1 MAQANRRRTG
11 RDGSLLTQ
19 RAAVVFLLAALVGIG
34 ATVLSALAGNAW
46 PVAVSV
52 GGGVVAPA
60 VLFFNQII
68 D

>member
-1 MAQANRRRTG
+1 MAQPNRRRPGQEGT
-11 RDGSLLTQ
+11 LLSQ
-19 RAAVVFLLAALVGIG
+19 RAAIVFLLAALVGIG
-34 ATVLSALAGNAW
+34 ATVLAALAGNAW

>member
-1 MAQANRRRTG
+1 MARPSRRRPD
-11 RDGSLLTQ
+11 RDGPLLTQ
-19 RAAVVFLLAALVGIG
+19 RAAIVFLLAALAGIG
-34 ATVLSALAGNAW
+34 ATILATLAGNVW
-46 PVAVSV
+46 PVAVSI

>member
-1 MAQANRRRTG
+1 M
-11 RDGSLLTQ
+11 
-19 RAAVVFLLAALVGIG
+19 VFLLAVLVGVG
-34 ATVLSALAGNAW
+34 ATVLAVLAGKGW

-60 VLFFNQII
+60 VLFFDQII

>member
-1 MAQANRRRTG
+1 MAHADRRGPG
-11 RDGSLLTQ
+11 RDGPLISQ
-19 RAAVVFLLAALVGIG
+19 RAAIVFLLAALAGIG
-34 ATVLSALAGNAW
+34 ATVLAALAGNVW

>member
-1 MAQANRRRTG
+1 MAQADRRGPG
-11 RDGSLLTQ
+11 RDGPLISQ
-19 RAAVVFLLAALVGIG
+19 RAAIVFLLAALAGIG
-34 ATVLSALAGNAW
+34 ATVLAALAGNVW

>member
-1 MAQANRRRTG
+1 
-11 RDGSLLTQ
+11 
-19 RAAVVFLLAALVGIG
+19 VFLLAVLVGIG
-34 ATVLSALAGNAW
+34 ATVLAALAGHVW

>member
-1 MAQANRRRTG
+1 MAQANRRRLG
-11 RDGSLLTQ
+11 GDGPLLSQ
-19 RAAVVFLLAALVGIG
+19 RTAIVFLLAALVGVG
-34 ATVLSALAGNAW
+34 ATVLAALAGNMW

>member
-1 MAQANRRRTG
+1 MAQANRRRSG
-11 RDGSLLTQ
+11 RDGPLLSQ
-19 RAAVVFLLAALVGIG
+19 RAAIVFLLAALVGIG
-34 ATVLSALAGNAW
+34 ATVLAALAGNVW

>member
-1 MAQANRRRTG
+1 MAQADRRGPG
-11 RDGSLLTQ
+11 RDGPLLSQ
-19 RAAVVFLLAALVGIG
+19 RAAIVFLLAALTGIG
-34 ATVLSALAGNAW
+34 ATVLAVLAGHVW

>member
-1 MAQANRRRTG
+1 MAQADRRG
-11 RDGSLLTQ
+11 PDRDGPLLSQ
-19 RAAVVFLLAALVGIG
+19 RTAIVFLLAALVGTG
-34 ATVLSALAGNAW
+34 ATVLAVLAGNVW

-52 GGGVVAPA
+52 GAGVVAPA